1 MKCIVSIQM
10 LESDSPPSRE
20 QEPTCI
26 LEPVVDTYGRP
37 VNYLRISLTQR
48 CNHTCFF
55 CHSEGEESADTEMTP
70 AEIERLV
77 QLAVNHGVTRVK
89 LTGGEPLLRDDILE
103 IIHRISPLVQDLSL
117 TTNGTLL
124 ESMALDLKKAGLNRV
139 NVSLHSLDS
148 MTFREVTGSTSLP
161 SVKRGITKAVEVRLT
176 PLKINMTLL
185 KTLNESEIRSMLE
198 FAAETGAVLQL
209 IELQDVPTEPVSSLG
224 EYRVDLVLLENH
236 FEQIATDI
244 VQRTLHGR
252 KHYTIQLPQATV
264 VVEIIRSM
272 HNSNFCRFCTRLR
285 VTSDGKLKPCLY
297 RNDNL
302 IPIRSILSNYKNEN
316 ELLQAYKAA
325 VGVREPYWREEE

>member
-1 MKCIVSIQM
+1 M
-10 LESDSPPSRE
+10 LESDSSPRKE
-20 QEPTCI
+20 KEPTCI
-26 LEPVVDTYGRP
+26 LEPVVDTHGRP

-48 CNHTCFF
+48 CNHSCFF
-55 CHSEGEESADTEMTP
+55 CHSEGEESADTEMAP

-77 QLAVNHGVTRVK
+77 QMAVNHGVTRVK
-89 LTGGEPLLRDDILE
+89 LTGGEPLLRDDIFE

-148 MTFREVTGSTSLP
+148 KTFREVTGSTSLP
-161 SVKRGITKAVEVRLT
+161 SVKRGIAKAVEVGLT

-185 KTLNESEIRSMLE
+185 KTLNESEISSMLE

-209 IELQDVPTEPVSSLG
+209 IELQDVPTDPVNSLG
-224 EYRVDLVLLENH
+224 AYRADLTPLEKH
-236 FEQIATDI
+236 FEEIAKEV
-244 VQRTLHGR
+244 VQRNLHGR
-252 KHYTIQLPQATV
+252 KHYTIQLTQGTV
-264 VVEIIRSM
+264 IVEIIRSM
-272 HNSNFCRFCTRLR
+272 RNSNFCRFCTRLR

-302 IPIRSILSNYKNEN
+302 IPIRTILSNYKNES
-316 ELLQAYKAA
+316 ELIQAYMTA
-325 VGVREPYWREEE
+325 VGVREPYWQEEE

>member
-1 MKCIVSIQM
+1 MKCSDSISM

-20 QEPTCI
+20 QEPRCI
-26 LEPVVDTYGRP
+26 LQPLADTYGRP

-48 CNHTCFF
+48 CNHACFF
-55 CHSEGEESADTEMTP
+55 CHSEGEESADAEMTP
-70 AEIERLV
+70 SEIERLV
-77 QLAVNHGVTRVK
+77 QLAVNHGVTKVK

-103 IIHRISPLVQDLSL
+103 IINRISPLVQDLSI
-117 TTNGTLL
+117 TTNGTRL

-148 MTFREVTGSTSLP
+148 MIFREVTGSTSLP
-161 SVKRGITKAVEVRLT
+161 TVIRGIAKAVEVGLT

-185 KTLNESEIRSMLE
+185 KKLNEFEIHSMLE
-198 FAAETGAVLQL
+198 FAAETGAILQL
-209 IELQDVPTEPVSSLG
+209 IELQDVPTDPANNLG
-224 EYRVDLVLLENH
+224 AYRVDLALLEKH

-252 KHYTIQLPQATV
+252 KHYTIQLSHDTV

-272 HNSNFCRFCTRLR
+272 HNSNFCRFCSRLR

-302 IPIRSILSNYKNEN
+302 VPIRSFLSNYKNDT

-325 VGVREPYWREEE
+325 VSVREPYWHEEE